1 MPTSLQ
7 FRRGTATQNDAFTG
21 SAGELTID
29 TTNKTIRVHDAST
42 AGGNRLATY
51 SDLTSVAA
59 AIDSA
64 GVILLIDSAYVA
76 ARTTTGTDS
85 STVSAIITA
94 DVDAAFVAALGAAA
108 IPNLATS
115 KITSGTFADARIA
128 ASNVTQHQ
136 ASLTITESQISD
148 LGSYITA
155 SSTDTLTNKSISA
168 GQINS
173 GTLDSARLPAGTF
186 TSSGVDSA
194 AVSGLVDSAYV
205 QLRQNFAYASLTGAP
220 TIPALDTNFVDSDR
234 VSSIITADV
243 DAAFVAALGTS
254 AIPNLAASKI
264 TSGVFDSARL
274 PAGTFG
280 GGSGGSGIDSAAVI
294 GLVDSSYVQLRQ
306 NFAYASL
313 TGAPTIPVLDTN
325 FVDSARVSSI
335 VTADVDAAFVAALG
349 TSAIPNLPTSKIT
362 SGTFDSA
369 RIPSLAASDIVTG
382 TIDSARLPLGTFGGG
397 SGGSGIDSAAVI
409 GLVDSAY
416 VQLRQAAGGGTDP
429 IFKTISVA
437 GQSDVVADVTT
448 DTLTLVGSG
457 VAITT
462 NASTD
467 TITFTASIPVIDT
480 DFVDSARV
488 SSIITADVDAS
499 FVSALGA
506 SAIPNLATSK
516 ITSGTFDS
524 ARIPSLAASD
534 IVTGTLDSARLPAG
548 AFTDVNTNVDSNFVK
563 TVTGIDAST
572 LGGQNSAYHL
582 NYNNFSNTPTI
593 PTLGNDFIDSAEAIR
608 LITANAIDSSVALEL
623 LLDSIETIALI
634 DSAYVRLRQDFA
646 YASLTGAPT
655 IPVLDTNFVDSA
667 RVSSIITADVD
678 ASFINALTI
687 DADTLG
693 GQAASTYLQTTAD
706 FPDSSGVNSLIDTR
720 VTNAYLRGLIDDSVL
735 TVDGNGST
743 GGVTIQDGGIK
754 INTGTGSVAYADFYC
769 EVSNAHRTRLKSAA
783 HSAYSG
789 NVDVTLPI
797 TTGTLALTS
806 QLPVIDTD
814 FVDSARVSSIITAD
828 VDAAFV
834 AALGTSAIPNLP
846 TSKITSGTFDSA
858 RIPVLS
864 ASDIVTGTIDSAR
877 LPTGTFGGGGGG
889 SSLTIQEEG
898 SSLSTAATT
907 LNFVGSGVTASG
919 TGATKTI
926 TVTAG
931 GLDSAGVR
939 SIIQGDA
946 GLTQFAYT
954 VTSANT
960 TSFSGND
967 NNGNSLSY
975 NANTVAVFLN
985 GVLLVDSDDY
995 SATNGTSVTLVTGAD
1010 SDDVLTVFNIPGGKG
1025 LDSGQVSGLV
1035 DSAYVQARQESGV
1048 TTGKAIAMAIVFGG

>member
-1 MPTSLQ
+1 MPTTLQ

-21 SAGELTID
+21 SVGELTID
-29 TTNKTIRVHDAST
+29 TTNKTVRVHDGAT
-42 AGGNRLATY
+42 AGGTRIATY
-51 SDLTSVAA
+51 AEAQSGGGGGGSGL
-59 AIDSA
+59 DSA
-64 GVILLIDSAYVA
+64 AVLALISAGYIQTNQIKY
-76 ARTTTGTDS
+76 TTADFPDS
-85 STVSAIITA
+85 SGVSAIITA
-94 DVDAAFVAALGAAA
+94 DVDASFIAALGTSA
-108 IPNLATS
+108 IPNLPTS

-136 ASLTITESQISD
+136 ASLSITESQISD

-168 GQINS
+168 DQINS
-173 GTLDSARLPAGTF
+173 GTLDSARIPVLAATDIASGTIDSDRIPGLSASDIVTGTIDSARLPVGTF
-186 TSSGVDSA
+186 TTGGGGSSDIDSA
-194 AVSGLVDSAYV
+194 
-205 QLRQNFAYASLTGAP
+205 Q
-220 TIPALDTNFVDSDR
+220 

-243 DAAFVAALGTS
+243 DAAFIAALGTS
-254 AIPNLAASKI
+254 AIPDLATSKI
-264 TSGVFDSARL
+264 TSGIFDSARIPVLAASDITSGTIDSARL

-280 GGSGGSGIDSAAVI
+280 GGSSGSGIDSAAVI
-294 GLVDSSYVQLRQ
+294 GLVDSAYVQARQASGSGTDPIFKTISVAGQSDVVADTTTDTLTLVGSGVDITTNAGTDTITFTASIPVVDTDFVDSARVSSIITADVDASFINALTIDADTLGGQNSAYHLNYDNFSNTPTIPSLGNSFIDSAEAIKLITANAIDSSVALQLLLDSIETIALIDSAHVRLRQ
-306 NFAYASL
+306 DFAYASL
-313 TGAPTIPVLDTN
+313 TGAPTIPAIDTN

-335 VTADVDAAFVAALG
+335 ITADVDAAFVAALG

-369 RIPSLAASDIVTG
+369 RIPDLAAADITSG
-382 TIDSARLPLGTFGGG
+382 TIDSARIPAL
-397 SGGSGIDSAAVI
+397 
-409 GLVDSAY
+409 
-416 VQLRQAAGGGTDP
+416 AAGD
-429 IFKTISVA
+429 
-437 GQSDVVADVTT
+437 
-448 DTLTLVGSG
+448 
-457 VAITT
+457 
-462 NASTD
+462 
-467 TITFTASIPVIDT
+467 
-480 DFVDSARV
+480 
-488 SSIITADVDAS
+488 
-499 FVSALGA
+499 
-506 SAIPNLATSK
+506 
-516 ITSGTFDS
+516 ITSGTIDS
-524 ARIPSLAASD
+524 ARIPPTDNANKLSGQAGSYY
-534 IVTGTLDSARLPAG
+534 LDY
-548 AFTDVNTNVDSNFVK
+548 T
-563 TVTGIDAST
+563 
-572 LGGQNSAYHL
+572 
-582 NYNNFSNTPTI
+582 NFSNTPTI
-593 PTLGNDFIDSAEAIR
+593 PTLGTD
-608 LITANAIDSSVALEL
+608 
-623 LLDSIETIALI
+623 
-634 DSAYVRLRQDFA
+634 
-646 YASLTGAPT
+646 
-655 IPVLDTNFVDSA
+655 FVDSA
-667 RVSSIITADVD
+667 ET
-678 ASFINALTI
+678 NTLI
-687 DADTLG
+687 DA
-693 GQAASTYLQTTAD
+693 
-706 FPDSSGVNSLIDTR
+706 R
-720 VTNAYLRGLIDDSVL
+720 VTNTFLRGLIDDSVL

-743 GGVTIQDGGIK
+743 GGVTVQDGGIT
-754 INTGTGSVAYADFYC
+754 IRTGTGSVAYADFYC

-783 HSAYSG
+783 HSDYSG
-789 NVDVTLPI
+789 NVDITLPT

-939 SIIQGDA
+939 NTIQGDA

-985 GVLLVDSDDY
+985 GILLVDSDDY
-995 SATNGTSVTLVTGAD
+995 SATNGTSITLVSGAD
-1010 SDDVLTVFNIPGGKG
+1010 SNDVLTVFNIPGGKG
-1025 LDSGQVSGLV
+1025 LDSGQVSGVITADVDASFVSGLGTSAV
-1035 DSAYVQARQESGV
+1035 PNLPASKITSGTLDSAVLPAGTFSSGV

>member
-1 MPTSLQ
+1 MPTTLQ

-21 SAGELTID
+21 SVGELTID
-29 TTNKTIRVHDAST
+29 TTNKTVRVHDGAT
-42 AGGNRLATY
+42 AGGTRIATY
-51 SDLTSVAA
+51 AEAQSGGGGGGGSGL
-59 AIDSA
+59 DSA
-64 GVILLIDSAYVA
+64 AVLALISAGYIQTNQIKY
-76 ARTTTGTDS
+76 TTADFPDS
-85 STVSAIITA
+85 SGVSAIITA
-94 DVDAAFVAALGAAA
+94 DVDASFIAALGTSA
-108 IPNLATS
+108 IPNLPTS

-136 ASLTITESQISD
+136 ASLSITESQISD

-173 GTLDSARLPAGTF
+173 GTLDSAR
-186 TSSGVDSA
+186 
-194 AVSGLVDSAYV
+194 
-205 QLRQNFAYASLTGAP
+205 
-220 TIPALDTNFVDSDR
+220 
-234 VSSIITADV
+234 
-243 DAAFVAALGTS
+243 
-254 AIPNLAASKI
+254 
-264 TSGVFDSARL
+264 
-274 PAGTFG
+274 
-280 GGSGGSGIDSAAVI
+280 
-294 GLVDSSYVQLRQ
+294 
-306 NFAYASL
+306 
-313 TGAPTIPVLDTN
+313 IPVL
-325 FVDSARVSSI
+325 
-335 VTADVDAAFVAALG
+335 AATDIA
-349 TSAIPNLPTSKIT
+349 
-362 SGTFDSA
+362 SGTIDSA
-369 RIPSLAASDIVTG
+369 RIPGLSASDIVTG
-382 TIDSARLPLGTFGGG
+382 TIDSARLPVGTFTTGGGGSSDIDSAQVSSIITADVDAAFIAALGTSAIPNLATSKITSGIFDSARIPVLAASDITSGTIDSARLPAGTFGGG
-397 SGGSGIDSAAVI
+397 SSGSGIDSAGVI

-416 VQLRQAAGGGTDP
+416 VQARQASGSGTDP

-437 GQSDVVADVTT
+437 GQSDVVADTTT

-462 NASTD
+462 NAGTD
-467 TITFTASIPVIDT
+467 TITFTASIPVVDT
-480 DFVDSARV
+480 D
-488 SSIITADVDAS
+488 
-499 FVSALGA
+499 
-506 SAIPNLATSK
+506 
-516 ITSGTFDS
+516 
-524 ARIPSLAASD
+524 
-534 IVTGTLDSARLPAG
+534 
-548 AFTDVNTNVDSNFVK
+548 
-563 TVTGIDAST
+563 
-572 LGGQNSAYHL
+572 
-582 NYNNFSNTPTI
+582 
-593 PTLGNDFIDSAEAIR
+593 
-608 LITANAIDSSVALEL
+608 
-623 LLDSIETIALI
+623 
-634 DSAYVRLRQDFA
+634 
-646 YASLTGAPT
+646 
-655 IPVLDTNFVDSA
+655 FVDSA

-693 GQAASTYLQTTAD
+693 GQNSAYHLNYDNFSNTPTIPSLGNSFIDSAEAIKLITANAI
-706 FPDSSGVNSLIDTR
+706 DSSVALQLLLDSIETIALIDSAHVR
-720 VTNAYLRGLIDDSVL
+720 LR
-735 TVDGNGST
+735 
-743 GGVTIQDGGIK
+743 QDF
-754 INTGTGSVAYADFYC
+754 AYA
-769 EVSNAHRTRLKSAA
+769 SL
-783 HSAYSG
+783 
-789 NVDVTLPI
+789 
-797 TTGTLALTS
+797 TGAPTIPA
-806 QLPVIDTD
+806 IDTN

-858 RIPVLS
+858 RIPPTDNANKLSGQAGSYYLDYTNFSNTPTIPTLGTDFVDSAETNTLIDARVTNAFLRGLIDDSILTVDGNGTSGGVTIQDGGITIKTGTGSVAYADFYCEVSNAHRTRLKSAAHGSYGGNVDVTLPTTTGTLALTSQLPVIDTDFVDSVRVSSIITADVDAAFVAALGTSAIPNLPTSKITSGIFDSARIPVLS
-864 ASDIVTGTIDSAR
+864 ASDIVTGTIDSDR

-939 SIIQGDA
+939 AIIQGDA

-1025 LDSGQVSGLV
+1025 LDSAQVLDVAAS
-1035 DSAYVQARQESGV
+1035 
-1048 TTGKAIAMAIVFGG
+1048 TGKAIAMSIVFGG

>member
-1 MPTSLQ
+1 MPTTLQ

-21 SAGELTID
+21 SVGELTID
-29 TTNKTIRVHDAST
+29 TTNKTVRVHDGAT
-42 AGGNRLATY
+42 AGGTRIATY
-51 SDLTSVAA
+51 AEAQSGGSGGSGLDSAA
-59 AIDSA
+59 VLALISAGYIQTNQIKYTTVDFPDSA
-64 GVILLIDSAYVA
+64 G
-76 ARTTTGTDS
+76 
-85 STVSAIITA
+85 VSAIITA
-94 DVDAAFVAALGAAA
+94 DVDASFIAALGTSA
-108 IPNLATS
+108 IPNLPTS

-136 ASLTITESQISD
+136 ASLSITESQISD

-173 GTLDSARLPAGTF
+173 GTLDSARIPVLAATDIASGTIDSARIPGLSASDIVTGTIDSARLPVGTF
-186 TSSGVDSA
+186 TTGGGGSSDIDSA
-194 AVSGLVDSAYV
+194 
-205 QLRQNFAYASLTGAP
+205 Q
-220 TIPALDTNFVDSDR
+220 

-254 AIPNLAASKI
+254 AIPNLATSKI
-264 TSGVFDSARL
+264 TSGIFDSARIPVLSASDITSGTIDSARL

-280 GGSGGSGIDSAAVI
+280 GGSGGSPGQSGGSGGSGGIDSAAVI
-294 GLVDSSYVQLRQ
+294 GLVDSAYVQARQASGSGTDPIFKTISVAGQSDVVADTTADTLTLVGSGVAITTNAGTDTITFTASIPVVDTDFVDSARVSSIITADVDASFINALTIDADTLGGQNSAYHLNYNNFSNTPTIPSLGNSFIDSAEAIKLITANAIDSSVALQLLLDSIETIALIDSAHVRLRQ
-306 NFAYASL
+306 DFAYASL
-313 TGAPTIPVLDTN
+313 TGAPTIPAVDTDFVDSARVSSIITADVDASFINALTIDADTLGGQNSAYHLNYNNFTNTPTIPAIDTN

-335 VTADVDAAFVAALG
+335 ITADVDAAFVAALG

-369 RIPSLAASDIVTG
+369 RIPDLAAADITSG
-382 TIDSARLPLGTFGGG
+382 TIDSARIPAL
-397 SGGSGIDSAAVI
+397 
-409 GLVDSAY
+409 
-416 VQLRQAAGGGTDP
+416 AAGD
-429 IFKTISVA
+429 
-437 GQSDVVADVTT
+437 
-448 DTLTLVGSG
+448 
-457 VAITT
+457 
-462 NASTD
+462 
-467 TITFTASIPVIDT
+467 
-480 DFVDSARV
+480 
-488 SSIITADVDAS
+488 
-499 FVSALGA
+499 
-506 SAIPNLATSK
+506 
-516 ITSGTFDS
+516 ITSGTIDS
-524 ARIPSLAASD
+524 ARIPPTDNANKLSGQAGSYY
-534 IVTGTLDSARLPAG
+534 LDY
-548 AFTDVNTNVDSNFVK
+548 T
-563 TVTGIDAST
+563 
-572 LGGQNSAYHL
+572 
-582 NYNNFSNTPTI
+582 NFSNTPTI
-593 PTLGNDFIDSAEAIR
+593 PTLGTD
-608 LITANAIDSSVALEL
+608 
-623 LLDSIETIALI
+623 
-634 DSAYVRLRQDFA
+634 
-646 YASLTGAPT
+646 
-655 IPVLDTNFVDSA
+655 FVDSA
-667 RVSSIITADVD
+667 ET
-678 ASFINALTI
+678 NTLI
-687 DADTLG
+687 DA
-693 GQAASTYLQTTAD
+693 
-706 FPDSSGVNSLIDTR
+706 R
-720 VTNAYLRGLIDDSVL
+720 VTNTFLRGLIDDSVL

-743 GGVTIQDGGIK
+743 GGVTVQDGGIT
-754 INTGTGSVAYADFYC
+754 IRTGTGSVAYADFYC

-783 HSAYSG
+783 HSDYSG
-789 NVDVTLPI
+789 NVDITLPT

-814 FVDSARVSSIITAD
+814 FVDSVRVSSIITAD

-864 ASDIVTGTIDSAR
+864 ASDIVTGIIDSDR

-889 SSLTIQEEG
+889 SSLTVQEEG

-931 GLDSAGVR
+931 GLDSADVR
-939 SIIQGDA
+939 NIIQGDA

>member
-168 GQINS
+168 SQINS
-173 GTLDSARLPAGTF
+173 GTFDSARLPAGTF

-194 AVSGLVDSAYV
+194 AVSGLVDSSYV

-220 TIPALDTNFVDSDR
+220 TIPA
-234 VSSIITADV
+234 
-243 DAAFVAALGTS
+243 
-254 AIPNLAASKI
+254 
-264 TSGVFDSARL
+264 
-274 PAGTFG
+274 
-280 GGSGGSGIDSAAVI
+280 
-294 GLVDSSYVQLRQ
+294 
-306 NFAYASL
+306 
-313 TGAPTIPVLDTN
+313 LDTN

-382 TIDSARLPLGTFGGG
+382 TIDSARLPLGTFSGG

-437 GQSDVVADVTT
+437 GQSDVIADTTT

-462 NASTD
+462 NAGTD
-467 TITFTASIPVIDT
+467 TITFTVNSGTDSNAVIALIDSAYVQARETAQDFAYSSLTGAPTIPAVDT

-524 ARIPSLAASD
+524 ARIPSLAAAD

-789 NVDVTLPI
+789 NVDVTLPT

-846 TSKITSGTFDSA
+846 TSKIKSGIFDSA

-907 LNFVGSGVTASG
+907 LNFVGSAVTASG

-926 TVTAG
+926 TIVGG

-939 SIIQGDA
+939 DIIQGDA

-1025 LDSGQVSGLV
+1025 LDSGQVSGVITADVDASFVSGLGTSAV
-1035 DSAYVQARQESGV
+1035 PNLPASKITSGTLDSAVLPAGTFSSGGGV

>member
-168 GQINS
+168 SQINS
-173 GTLDSARLPAGTF
+173 GTFDSARLPAGTF

-194 AVSGLVDSAYV
+194 AVSGLVDSSYV

-220 TIPALDTNFVDSDR
+220 TIPA
-234 VSSIITADV
+234 
-243 DAAFVAALGTS
+243 
-254 AIPNLAASKI
+254 
-264 TSGVFDSARL
+264 
-274 PAGTFG
+274 
-280 GGSGGSGIDSAAVI
+280 
-294 GLVDSSYVQLRQ
+294 
-306 NFAYASL
+306 
-313 TGAPTIPVLDTN
+313 LDTN

-382 TIDSARLPLGTFGGG
+382 TIDSARLPLGTFSGG

-437 GQSDVVADVTT
+437 GQSDVIADTTT

-814 FVDSARVSSIITAD
+814 FVDSVRVSSIITAD

-907 LNFVGSGVTASG
+907 LNFVGSAVTASG

-926 TVTAG
+926 TIVGG

-939 SIIQGDA
+939 DIIQGDA

-1025 LDSGQVSGLV
+1025 LDSGQVSGVITADVDASFVSGLGTSAV
-1035 DSAYVQARQESGV
+1035 PNLPASKITSGTLDSAVLPAGTFSSGGGV

>member
-136 ASLTITESQISD
+136 ASLTITQSQISD

-168 GQINS
+168 SQINS
-173 GTLDSARLPAGTF
+173 GTFDSARLPAGTF

-194 AVSGLVDSAYV
+194 AVSGLVDSSYV
-205 QLRQNFAYASLTGAP
+205 QLRQDFAYASLTGAP
-220 TIPALDTNFVDSDR
+220 TIPA
-234 VSSIITADV
+234 
-243 DAAFVAALGTS
+243 
-254 AIPNLAASKI
+254 
-264 TSGVFDSARL
+264 
-274 PAGTFG
+274 
-280 GGSGGSGIDSAAVI
+280 
-294 GLVDSSYVQLRQ
+294 
-306 NFAYASL
+306 
-313 TGAPTIPVLDTN
+313 LDTN

-349 TSAIPNLPTSKIT
+349 TSAIPNLPASKIT
-362 SGTFDSA
+362 SGT
-369 RIPSLAASDIVTG
+369 L
-382 TIDSARLPLGTFGGG
+382 DSARLPAGTFGGG

-437 GQSDVVADVTT
+437 GQSDVIADTTT

-462 NASTD
+462 NAGTD

-534 IVTGTLDSARLPAG
+534 IVTGTIDSARLPAG
-548 AFTDVNTNVDSNFVK
+548 AFTDINTNVDSNFVK

-593 PTLGNDFIDSAEAIR
+593 PTLGNSFIDSAEAIR

-646 YASLTGAPT
+646 YASLTGKPT

-789 NVDVTLPI
+789 NVDVTLPT

-814 FVDSARVSSIITAD
+814 FIDSARVSSIITAD

-846 TSKITSGTFDSA
+846 ASKITSGT
-858 RIPVLS
+858 L
-864 ASDIVTGTIDSAR
+864 DSAR
-877 LPTGTFGGGGGG
+877 LPAGTFGGGGGG

-926 TVTAG
+926 TVTG
-931 GLDSAGVR
+931 G
-939 SIIQGDA
+939 
-946 GLTQFAYT
+946 
-954 VTSANT
+954 
-960 TSFSGND
+960 
-967 NNGNSLSY
+967 
-975 NANTVAVFLN
+975 
-985 GVLLVDSDDY
+985 
-995 SATNGTSVTLVTGAD
+995 
-1010 SDDVLTVFNIPGGKG
+1010 
-1025 LDSGQVSGLV
+1025 
-1035 DSAYVQARQESGV
+1035 GV